1 MIVQNLES
9 DSFLEDYE
17 LHILKEKNSSLAEE
31 KIKKEILN
39 NFYFEY
45 LPMTLSVSEKLV
57 MPKEKTFKS
66 NYL

>member
-1 MIVQNLES
+1 VIVQNLES